1 MPNGTTPA
9 GLTGAARRA
18 IGGRA
23 ALGISNIDTEAR
35 QVLDMLSNYVTS
47 VSERRLS
54 GGKKATDVEKKQKKA
69 GDLWG
74 YGSGLVA
81 FLFLTTVLKVPPDK
95 AAKIAGVTSAG
106 VRKWAEDKTREK
118 VGVGGISL
126 RESEL
131 PLPDQPKYYKAQHA
145 KLPTVRGEAEFDLEN
160 LYHMGRQMALPRSLS
175 TGWNVYRGANLLT
188 DVYSGIKDMFGD
200 KGLTQEMVTEQM
212 LDTPGLIGDP
222 GYGPQ
227 SFWDKAALGYLPPG
241 AEFSMPQG
249 DVPGGSLASYLKIPG
264 LSGYEFTDP
273 AGKYVYEGPRGRLD
287 WLREY
292 IKGGPAFS
300 TQY

>member
-54 GGKKATDVEKKQKKA
+54 GGKKATDVEKKQKRA
-69 GDLWG
+69 GDIAG
-74 YGSGLVA
+74 YGTGFFT
-81 FLFLTTVLKVPPDK
+81 FLLALTITKDPVK
-95 AAKIAGVTSAG
+95 SA
-106 VRKWAEDKTREK
+106 KWAGISATAARKIVEDLTRQK
-118 VGVGGISL
+118 VGVGGIAL
-126 RESEL
+126 GKDEL

-160 LYHMGRQMALPRSLS
+160 LYQMGRQMALPRSLS
-175 TGWNVYRGANLLT
+175 TGYNVYRGANLLT

-222 GYGPQ
+222 GYGGR
-227 SFWDKAALGYLPPG
+227 SFWDKADLGYLPKG
-241 AEFSMPQG
+241 AEFSMRE
-249 DVPGGSLASYLKIPG
+249 PGATLESYLNIPG
-264 LSGYEFTDP
+264 LTGYQFTDK

>member
-1 MPNGTTPA
+1 MPNGTTPT
-9 GLTGAARRA
+9 GLIRR
-18 IGGRA
+18 GQRQVQTRG
-23 ALGISNIDTEAR
+23 ALGMSNISKEAQDVFR
-35 QVLDMLSNYVTS
+35 MLSGYLTDIK
-47 VSERRLS
+47 ERRLS
-54 GGKKATDVEKKQKKA
+54 GGEKATEVEKAQKSA
-69 GDLWG
+69 GDWVG
-74 YGSGLVA
+74 YGTGFVLFSTLLLMGVDPGTAASISGI
-81 FLFLTTVLKVPPDK
+81 T
-95 AAKIAGVTSAG
+95 AAGA
-106 VRKWAEDKTREK
+106 RKGAEDLTRRK
-118 VGVGGISL
+118 VGVGGIAL
-126 RESEL
+126 GKDEL
-131 PLPDQPKYYKAQHA
+131 PLPPKPKYYQTQYE
-145 KLPTVRGEAEFDLEN
+145 KLPTVRGEAKFDLEN
-160 LYHMGRQMALPRSLS
+160 LYQMGRQMALPRALG
-175 TGWNVYRGANLLT
+175 TGYNVYRGANLLT

>member
-9 GLTGAARRA
+9 GLTGAARRT

-23 ALGISNIDTEAR
+23 ALGISDIDAAAR

-54 GGKKATDVEKKQKKA
+54 GGKKATDVEKAQKSA
-69 GDLWG
+69 GDKWG
-74 YGSGLVA
+74 YGTGAVTFLVLSPIIGPA
-81 FLFLTTVLKVPPDK
+81 A
-95 AAKIAGVTSAG
+95 AAKVAGLSATAA
-106 VRKWAEDKTREK
+106 RKIAEDQARKK
-118 VGVGGISL
+118 IGVGGISL
-126 RESEL
+126 REDEL
-131 PLPDQPKYYKAQHA
+131 PLPPKPKYYKAQHA

-160 LYHMGRQMALPRSLS
+160 LYQMGRQMALPRALG
-175 TGWNVYRGANLLT
+175 TGYNVYRGANLLT
-188 DVYSGIKDMFGD
+188 DVYSGIKDMFAD

-222 GYGPQ
+222 GYGGRA
-227 SFWDKAALGYLPPG
+227 FWDKAALGYLPKG

-292 IKGGPAFS
+292 IKGGPAFAP
-300 TQY
+300 QQ

>member
-1 MPNGTTPA
+1 MANGTTPA
-9 GLTGAARRA
+9 GLIRRGQRQVQAR
-18 IGGRA
+18 G
-23 ALGISNIDTEAR
+23 ALGLSNISKEAQDVFR
-35 QVLDMLSNYVTS
+35 MLSGYLTDIK
-47 VSERRLS
+47 ERRLS
-54 GGKKATDVEKKQKKA
+54 GGEKATEVEKAQKSE
-69 GDLWG
+69 GDKWG
-74 YGSGLVA
+74 YGTGFVTFATL
-81 FLFLTTVLKVPPDK
+81 LLMGVPPGT
-95 AAKIAGVTSAG
+95 AASISGITAAAA
-106 VRKWAEDKTREK
+106 RKGAEDLTRLDE
-118 VGVGGISL
+118 GVAGIAL
-126 RESEL
+126 GKDEL
-131 PLPDQPKYYKAQHA
+131 PLPPKPRYYQTQYE
-145 KLPTVRGEAEFDLEN
+145 KLPTARGEAKFDLEN
-160 LYHMGRQMALPRSLS
+160 LYQMGRQMALPRSLS

-241 AEFSMPQG
+241 AEFSTVDYPTG
-249 DVPGGSLASYLKIPG
+249 ESLASYLNIPG
-264 LSGYEFTDP
+264 LAKYAFTDK

-300 TQY
+300 TQQ

>member
-1 MPNGTTPA
+1 MPNGTTPT
-9 GLTGAARRA
+9 GLTRQAVRQVQTRG
-18 IGGRA
+18 
-23 ALGISNIDTEAR
+23 ALGMSNISKEAQDVFR
-35 QVLDMLSNYVTS
+35 MLSGYLTDIK
-47 VSERRLS
+47 ERRLS
-54 GGKKATDVEKKQKKA
+54 GGEKATEVEKEQKKQ
-69 GDLWG
+69 GDWWG
-74 YGSGLVA
+74 YGSGLVT
-81 FLFLTTVLKVPPDK
+81 FLVLSPIIGP
-95 AAKIAGVTSAG
+95 AAAAAISGITSAG
-106 VRKWAEDKTREK
+106 ARKAAEDLTRLD
-118 VGVGGISL
+118 VGVGGIAL
-126 RESEL
+126 GEDEL
-131 PLPDQPKYYKAQHA
+131 PIPPKPKYYQTQYE
-145 KLPTVRGEAEFDLEN
+145 KLPIARGEAKFDLEN
-160 LYHMGRQMALPRSLS
+160 LYQMGRQMALPRSLS

-241 AEFSMPQG
+241 AEFSTVDYPTG
-249 DVPGGSLASYLKIPG
+249 ESLASYLNIPG
-264 LSGYEFTDP
+264 LAKYAFTDK

-300 TQY
+300 TQQ